1 MVSDRQIWMSISATE
16 GLGPSALQRIWRA
29 LDGMRSGP
37 EVLLGLTAEELE
49 AQLGLSPAVSARLA
63 ERMKD
68 PLSEPAITDG
78 TDLLSPADESFPGQR
93 FATAVPPIPALLWVA
108 GERQILVNSQPFLGI
123 GGSRDASERVL
134 EIAFNVS
141 KEASRRGVTVVSGLA
156 QGVDSAAHQGA
167 LSGPAGTVGVM
178 ACGILRHSGYVPEDL
193 DSACLISQFDPMEPW
208 SGQRAMARN
217 STIAGLSDRV
227 LVCASGLSGGSW
239 EMGQLCLK
247 RKKPLFVLDLDESEA
262 PGNQALI
269 RAGAVAVSPN
279 DFEAIWAESESS
291 PEQQSLF

>member
-108 GERQILVNSQPFLGI
+108 GERRILVNSQPFLGI

-217 STIAGLSDRV
+217 STIAGLSDHV

>member
-49 AQLGLSPAVSARLA
+49 AQLGLSPAVSTRLA

-68 PLSEPAITDG
+68 PLSEPAIIDG
-78 TDLLSPADESFPGQR
+78 TDLLSPADESFPSER

-108 GERQILVNSQPFLGI
+108 GERRILADSQPFLGI

-193 DSACLISQFDPMEPW
+193 DSTCLISQFDPMEPW

-217 STIAGLSDRV
+217 STIAGLSDSV

-247 RKKPLFVLDLDESEA
+247 KKKPLFVLDLDESET

-269 RAGAVAVSPN
+269 RAGAVAINPN
-279 DFEAIWAESESS
+279 DFEAIWAESESA